1 MPSASKSADSTL
13 ISPFRRAT
21 RTFVLA
27 IICGLVAACATTPRI
42 TRTSQ
47 GATATDLDTWQAQGR
62 IAVAAGKSGGSGSF
76 NWQQQR
82 EHSFIQLAGPAGVG
96 ALRLTVDGDALQ
108 VETSDGKTLRSTA
121 AIDEL
126 EQRLGAKIPTG
137 KLRYWM
143 RGRPAPGD
151 YHWIDEM
158 GAVPVLEQDGWR
170 IEYQQFMTSG
180 DQRLP
185 VKFSAQAG
193 EARLRV
199 LVDTWQLGS

>member
-1 MPSASKSADSTL
+1 MPSASKSAEHPLLNLFRYATL
-13 ISPFRRAT
+13 T
-21 RTFVLA
+21 
-27 IICGLVAACATTPRI
+27 LVCLLLGACATSPRI
-42 TRTSQ
+42 TRTSE
-47 GATATDLDTWQAQGR
+47 GAANGDVDTWQAQGR

-108 VETSDGKTLRSTA
+108 VETGDGKTLQSA
-121 AIDEL
+121 AAVNEL
-126 EQRLGAKIPTG
+126 EQRLGAKIPTS
-137 KLRYWM
+137 KLRFWI

-151 YHWIDEM
+151 YHWIDET
-158 GAVPVLEQDGWR
+158 GATPVLEQDGWR

-185 VKFSAQAG
+185 VKFSALAG

-199 LVDTWQLGS
+199 LVDTWHLGS